1 MNMNSVNLQLLAYSC
16 SCIHVVQSSCR
27 AGAAAAINLRTAS
40 ATSATCIAARGWLI
54 QQANC
59 KPKSVVALGP
69 IMAKTKARKAPHE
82 ELRRN
87 ADLQT
92 LAVYDTLPPAVRDYM
107 QQKLVSSQLYSPAS
121 PSLSPDKN
129 AASCAT
135 PSPAKKAPRTSAKLE
150 GIAQKKIA
158 KKKHRKLF
166 PKNHQ

>member
-1 MNMNSVNLQLLAYSC
+1 MNMNSVQLLTYSYT
-16 SCIHVVQSSCR
+16 VQSSCR

-69 IMAKTKARKAPHE
+69 IMAKTKARKAPQEKHR
-82 ELRRN
+82 LN

-92 LAVYDTLPPAVRDYM
+92 LAVYDFLPTPVRNYM

-135 PSPAKKAPRTSAKLE
+135 PSPAKQPRTTAKREASARKE
-150 GIAQKKIA
+150 IWKSMANKN
-158 KKKHRKLF
+158 RKLF
-166 PKNHQ
+166 KPRKHQ

>member
-16 SCIHVVQSSCR
+16 IVQSSCR

-69 IMAKTKARKAPHE
+69 IMAKTKARKAPQE
-82 ELRRN
+82 KQRLN

-92 LAVYDTLPPAVRDYM
+92 LAVYDSLSTPVRNEA
-107 QQKLVSSQLYSPAS
+107 QLQSVGSQLY
-121 PSLSPDKN
+121 SLSPDKN

>member
-27 AGAAAAINLRTAS
+27 AGAAAAINLRTTG

-69 IMAKTKARKAPHE
+69 IMAKTQSWQKRK
-82 ELRRN
+82 RN

-92 LAVYDTLPPAVRDYM
+92 LAVYKSLPTALRDYM

-150 GIAQKKIA
+150 GIAQKKMA